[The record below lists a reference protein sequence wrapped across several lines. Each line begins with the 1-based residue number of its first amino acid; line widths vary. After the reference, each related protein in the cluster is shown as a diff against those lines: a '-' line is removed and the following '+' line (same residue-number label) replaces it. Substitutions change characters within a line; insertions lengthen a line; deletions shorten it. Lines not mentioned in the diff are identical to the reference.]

1 MMAILGV
8 GSVLGPKGE
17 VVKHCGSAL
26 VDFGI
31 VFGAVMA
38 NLWAQQ
44 SALYYCKVE
53 DLRFEC
59 F

>member
-1 MMAILGV
+1 M
-8 GSVLGPKGE
+8 GPKGE